1 MNQKYLFFDKVSLV
15 DFWGT
20 KPFAYNIFGKTV
32 FEMLPL
38 QNWRSATPPSMY
50 IGISADGKVFLVIIT
65 TKIAAK
71 ELFGSCEKRIMSIMT
86 MRA

>member
-1 MNQKYLFFDKVSLV
+1 MTEFLLA

-20 KPFAYNIFGKTV
+20 KLSPFAYNIFGKTV

-50 IGISADGKVFLVIIT
+50 IGISADGKDFFGHYHNKNSCKRT
-65 TKIAAK
+65 FW
-71 ELFGSCEKRIMSIMT
+71 ELCKKNNVYYDDARIDE
-86 MRA
+86 